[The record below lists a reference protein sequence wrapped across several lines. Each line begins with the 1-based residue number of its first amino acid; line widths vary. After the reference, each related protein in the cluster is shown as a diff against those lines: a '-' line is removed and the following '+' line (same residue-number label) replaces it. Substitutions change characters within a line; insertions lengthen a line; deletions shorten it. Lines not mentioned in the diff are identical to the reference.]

1 MNGQKISAIAIKDLK
16 EVRQNKA
23 AWLPALIVPLIFAV
37 LMPALFIGMPALL
50 PEQALSSGDIQE
62 MQQMIE
68 WLPEQ
73 AAGIFDGL
81 SINQMWVVYSTGF
94 MLAPM
99 FLIMPLMFSAII
111 GAESFV
117 GERERKTL
125 EALLYSSA
133 TDTELFVGKVLA
145 GVVPAVGLSWIS
157 YLVYAV
163 VVNAFSYSMMG
174 NIWFPLA
181 SWWPLMFW
189 LTPAFSVLGISAT
202 VLVSSRVKT
211 FMEAYQVSG
220 SLVLLVLGL
229 VAGQISGVLYLG
241 VWTSILIGAG
251 IWLVNG
257 ILLVISIGIFN
268 RQKLIA
274 KIT

>member
-1 MNGQKISAIAIKDLK
+1 
-16 EVRQNKA
+16 
-23 AWLPALIVPLIFAV
+23 
-37 LMPALFIGMPALL
+37 
-50 PEQALSSGDIQE
+50 
-62 MQQMIE
+62 
-68 WLPEQ
+68 
-73 AAGIFDGL
+73 
-81 SINQMWVVYSTGF
+81 
-94 MLAPM
+94 M

-174 NIWFPLA
+174 SIWFPLA

-241 VWTSILIGAG
+241 VWTSMLIGAG

>member
-1 MNGQKISAIAIKDLK
+1 MNAQKIKAIALKDLK

-23 AWLPALIVPLIFAV
+23 AWLPALIVPLVFAIALPV
-37 LMPALFIGMPALL
+37 FFISFPVFLPSGTLSNDDVQEIRQLIELMPNQLADFFSGLNM
-50 PEQALSSGDIQE
+50 EQT
-62 MQQMIE
+62 
-68 WLPEQ
+68 
-73 AAGIFDGL
+73 
-81 SINQMWVVYSTGF
+81 WVVYSTGY

-99 FLIMPLMFSAII
+99 FLIMPLMFSTIV

-117 GERERKTL
+117 GEKERKTL
-125 EALLYSSA
+125 EALLYSAA
-133 TDTELFVGKVLA
+133 TDAELFLGKILA
-145 GVVPAVGLSWIS
+145 GVVPAVVLSWIS

-163 VVNAFSYSMMG
+163 VVNATSYSLMG
-174 NIWFPLA
+174 RIWFPLD

-202 VLVSSRVKT
+202 VMVSSRAKT
-211 FMEAYQVSG
+211 FMEAYQISA
-220 SLVLLVLGL
+220 SLVVLVLGL

-241 VWTSILIGAG
+241 VWTSLLIGAA
-251 IWLVNG
+251 IWLIDG

-274 KIT
+274 RIT